1 MIAPKIIKNQISQLY
16 PQEFKRSYKV
26 KIPINIVKTS
36 DGYQYDLMMFNSL
49 NEYNQWQ
56 IEQKDKKINEL
67 ESKLNE
73 LDITP
78 PLIERTEQNA
88 DNISVHD
95 GLINDISQMIVE
107 MSTMNE

>member
-36 DGYQYDLMMFNSL
+36 DGYQYDLMVFNSL

-67 ESKLNE
+67 ESKNSNLEDRLSNLE
-73 LDITP
+73 TIPDLPTKVEINVDTINSI
-78 PLIERTEQNA
+78 LTEV
-88 DNISVHD
+88 IPSVI
-95 GLINDISQMIVE
+95 GE
-107 MSTMNE
+107 